1 MEEAVRLLAHPDPPT
16 AVFQART
23 GLSALEVDRAG
34 RHHARIL
41 ESLVSV
47 ARLDA
52 YAAREALHNPVAAS
66 ALAEQATGAL
76 TAVIAA
82 AGLGA
87 GALSAPDHE
96 ALRGAVGHAERE
108 LEKLLQADSHTG

>member
-1 MEEAVRLLAHPDPPT
+1 M
-16 AVFQART
+16 
-23 GLSALEVDRAG
+23 DRAG

-52 YAAREALHNPVAAS
+52 YAAREALHHPVAAS

-96 ALRGAVGHAERE
+96 ALTGAVGHAERE